1 MLASLPVCPRSHCPT
16 CCRHTHD
23 GVHSHT
29 RACSKAHLSMS
40 SHMCPNYIDP
50 QVPVVPTPGLSSSPF
65 PSPTTALKLPITLP
79 TTPTFISAHRQAPTC
94 SSSLSSP
101 FHTQARLFLLTPSL
115 GLNALAFQ
123 CTHSG
128 TLRRLLYRVSS
139 YLDHETC
146 VHTYTKQSQ
155 GMSCTSAGPSLP
167 AMSTYY
173 PALLRHTALG
183 RSLLRPHSDTPV
195 TPTGLCLPS
204 CFPSSSLSSPCP
216 PSSQNSPCVCG
227 HRHLH
232 RCHC

>member
-50 QVPVVPTPGLSSSPF
+50 QVPVVPTPGLSSTPF
-65 PSPTTALKLPITLP
+65 PSPTPALKLPFTLP

-123 CTHSG
+123 CTH
-128 TLRRLLYRVSS
+128 T
-139 YLDHETC
+139 
-146 VHTYTKQSQ
+146 Q
-155 GMSCTSAGPSLP
+155 A
-167 AMSTYY
+167 
-173 PALLRHTALG
+173 
-183 RSLLRPHSDTPV
+183 HSDACFTGSAHTWITKLVYIHTPNN
-195 TPTGLCLPS
+195 PRACLVPQRVHPS
-204 CFPSSSLSSPCP
+204 
-216 PSSQNSPCVCG
+216 Q
-227 HRHLH
+227 R
-232 RCHC
+232 